1 MPIRQL
7 FKLFI
12 CYKDYILKIENMHH
26 LYVLNIITIK
36 TLYFVRILLKK
47 SLKTS
52 SLLVTSETS
61 KTSYSCKKLL
71 F

>member
-1 MPIRQL
+1 MPVRQL

-26 LYVLNIITIK
+26 LYVLNIVAIK

-52 SLLVTSETS
+52 LLLVASETI
-61 KTSYSCKKLL
+61 KNTL
-71 F
+71 

>member
-1 MPIRQL
+1 MPVRQL

-26 LYVLNIITIK
+26 LYILNIAAIQ

-52 SLLVTSETS
+52 LLLIASETI
-61 KTSYSCKKLL
+61 KNTL
-71 F
+71 

>member
-1 MPIRQL
+1 
-7 FKLFI
+7 
-12 CYKDYILKIENMHH
+12 MHH
-26 LYVLNIITIK
+26 LYVLNIVAIK

-52 SLLVTSETS
+52 SLLVTSETI
-61 KTSYSCKKLL
+61 KNT